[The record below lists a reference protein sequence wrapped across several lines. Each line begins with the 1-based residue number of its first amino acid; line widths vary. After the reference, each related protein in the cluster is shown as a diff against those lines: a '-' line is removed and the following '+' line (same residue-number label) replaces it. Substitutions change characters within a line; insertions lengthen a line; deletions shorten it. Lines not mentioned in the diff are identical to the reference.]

1 MQDKRCRFNR
11 IFQKDETNPP
21 LQKKKACWKYPLR
34 IVLEF
39 FKNCQEYTNIEMKSL
54 KMLWE
59 VVQFSKV
66 WSLQPA
72 TVLLAYNFIK
82 NELF

>member
-1 MQDKRCRFNR
+1 M
-11 IFQKDETNPP
+11 
-21 LQKKKACWKYPLR
+21 
-34 IVLEF
+34 
-39 FKNCQEYTNIEMKSL
+39 NIEMKSL
-54 KMLWE
+54 KMLWG

-72 TVLLAYNFIK
+72 TVLLAYSFIK

>member
-1 MQDKRCRFNR
+1 MQDKRCRFN
-11 IFQKDETNPP
+11 IYFQRDETNPP

-39 FKNCQEYTNIEMKSL
+39 FKNCQEYANIEMKSL

-59 VVQFSKV
+59 VVNLVKFEV
-66 WSLQPA
+66 FSLQ
-72 TVLLAYNFIK
+72 LYC
-82 NELF
+82 